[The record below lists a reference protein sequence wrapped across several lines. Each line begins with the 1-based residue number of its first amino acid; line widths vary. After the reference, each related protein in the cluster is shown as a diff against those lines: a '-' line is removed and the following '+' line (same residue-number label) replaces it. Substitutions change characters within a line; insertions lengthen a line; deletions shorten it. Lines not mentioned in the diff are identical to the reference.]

1 MMKNSLPRYVTTQP
15 STGKKVTFRPFTVKE
30 EKYLLMTKQTGEY
43 ADLLA
48 TIANIIDSCFE
59 LGQEAK
65 KLPIF
70 DIEYFFLKLR
80 SKSIGEIVEPTIVCP
95 YTDEKI
101 KLSLNIDDIQPIV
114 KHTNFNIRLNEN
126 IIVNMKYPT
135 LDILLKN
142 SDADLY
148 DVTLNCIESIETIDE
163 KIENSD
169 ISKKEFLEF
178 IDLMTN
184 EQFKKI
190 IEFIKN
196 VPTLEKEISYVTSDG
211 VERKIK
217 LKGIKD
223 FFQ

>member
-1 MMKNSLPRYVTTQP
+1 MNN
-15 STGKKVTFRPFTVKE
+15 
-30 EKYLLMTKQTGEY
+30 
-43 ADLLA
+43 
-48 TIANIIDSCFE
+48 NI
-59 LGQEAK
+59 
-65 KLPIF
+65 
-70 DIEYFFLKLR
+70 
-80 SKSIGEIVEPTIVCP
+80 
-95 YTDEKI
+95 
-101 KLSLNIDDIQPIV
+101 
-114 KHTNFNIRLNEN
+114 
-126 IIVNMKYPT
+126 
-135 LDILLKN
+135 
-142 SDADLY
+142 
-148 DVTLNCIESIETIDE
+148 CIIETQKIDE

-196 VPTLEKEISYVTSDG
+196 VPTLEKEISYITSDG

>member
-1 MMKNSLPRYVTTQP
+1 
-15 STGKKVTFRPFTVKE
+15 
-30 EKYLLMTKQTGEY
+30 
-43 ADLLA
+43 
-48 TIANIIDSCFE
+48 
-59 LGQEAK
+59 
-65 KLPIF
+65 
-70 DIEYFFLKLR
+70 LR

-101 KLSLNIDDIQPIV
+101 KLSLNIDDIQPVV

>member
-1 MMKNSLPRYVTTQP
+1 
-15 STGKKVTFRPFTVKE
+15 
-30 EKYLLMTKQTGEY
+30 
-43 ADLLA
+43 
-48 TIANIIDSCFE
+48 
-59 LGQEAK
+59 
-65 KLPIF
+65 
-70 DIEYFFLKLR
+70 
-80 SKSIGEIVEPTIVCP
+80 
-95 YTDEKI
+95 
-101 KLSLNIDDIQPIV
+101 
-114 KHTNFNIRLNEN
+114 
-126 IIVNMKYPT
+126 MKYPT

-196 VPTLEKEISYVTSDG
+196 VPTLEKEISYILYTLKRIFLNFKDG
-211 VERKIK
+211 NIK
-217 LKGIKD
+217 
-223 FFQ
+223 